1 MNTPVGRAILATS
14 TLTPSGS
21 GAGCAAVTGWARCA
35 ASQLRAT
42 TVVPAVISSA
52 SAIRMMF
59 LTDMS
64 SDLQQELQRHEEA
77 AGGDGDAIGH
87 RLLGEGGI
95 AAHEQQVRGNDRP
108 LDLVI
113 EPKNQRQQATEIGR
127 ETSRGRECK

>member
-1 MNTPVGRAILATS
+1 MRISDWSSDVCSSDL
-14 TLTPSGS
+14 
-21 GAGCAAVTGWARCA
+21 
-35 ASQLRAT
+35 T

-95 AAHEQQVRGNDRP
+95 AAHEQQVRGNARP

-113 EPKNQRQQATEIGR
+113 EPKKIGR
-127 ETSRGRECK
+127 AHV

>member
-35 ASQLRAT
+35 ASPLRAT

-64 SDLQQELQRHEEA
+64 SDLQQEMKRPEEA
-77 AGGDGDAIGH
+77 AGGEDDALGG
-87 RLLGEGGI
+87 RWLGESGI
-95 AAHEQQVRGNDRP
+95 AWQAQQ
-108 LDLVI
+108 
-113 EPKNQRQQATEIGR
+113 
-127 ETSRGRECK
+127 

>member
-64 SDLQQELQRHEEA
+64 SDLQQELQRHEAA
-77 AGGDGDAIGH
+77 AGGDGDAIGP

-95 AAHEQQVRGNDRP
+95 AAPEQQTRGTARP
-108 LDLVI
+108 PHLEPRI
-113 EPKNQRQQATEIGR
+113 ESR
-127 ETSRGRECK
+127 RGRRVNSG